1 MPVLIHT
8 NENEE
13 STYFLTRVNKAGEK
27 VKRLAWCH
35 ENYPEDMRNERTGA
49 EYASLHE
56 VTDAEAD
63 RLAIVI
69 RGGNLTVE
77 TAEMKKERLAA
88 EKAAKADK

>member
-1 MPVLIHT
+1 MPILVHT
-8 NENEE
+8 NENKE
-13 STYFLTRVNKAGEK
+13 STYFLTKDDKQKTRICF
-27 VKRLAWCH
+27 CH
-35 ENYPEDMRNERTGA
+35 EEYPAELKADRLGA
-49 EYASLHE
+49 VYASEHK
-56 VTDAEAD
+56 VTQAEAD